1 MRRSMRCF
9 PRTTWRSTTDTPDR
23 VACSVPR
30 TRSAIIWMPC
40 SLCAGHVSA
49 VCWLSIKKV
58 VALCASPEA
67 AQPAMGSPLQGVA
80 EVLDRLVHRL
90 SDLLVGLQLLH
101 QLAGIRVRQFVF
113 QGPSNAGAFAF
124 AFNHK

>member
-30 TRSAIIWMPC
+30 TRSAIIWIPC

-49 VCWLSIKKV
+49 VGWLSIKKV
-58 VALCASPEA
+58 VALCASPA
-67 AQPAMGSPLQGVA
+67 APQPTMGAPLPGLA
-80 EVLDRLVHRL
+80 ESLDRLVHRL
-90 SDLLVGLQLLH
+90 SDLLVALQLVHERAEAPL
-101 QLAGIRVRQFVF
+101 
-113 QGPSNAGAFAF
+113 P
-124 AFNHK
+124 

>member
-58 VALCASPEA
+58 VALCASPAA
-67 AQPAMGSPLQGVA
+67 AQPTMGSPLQGLA
-80 EVLDRLVHRL
+80 EVPDRVVHRL
-90 SDLLVGLQLLH
+90 SELLVGLQLVHERSEEHTSELQSRGH
-101 QLAGIRVRQFVF
+101 LVCRLLLE
-113 QGPSNAGAFAF
+113 
-124 AFNHK
+124 